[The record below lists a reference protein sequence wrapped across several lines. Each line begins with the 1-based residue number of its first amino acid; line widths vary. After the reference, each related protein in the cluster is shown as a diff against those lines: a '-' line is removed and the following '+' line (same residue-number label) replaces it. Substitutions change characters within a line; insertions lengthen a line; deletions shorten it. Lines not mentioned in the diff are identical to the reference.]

1 MAHHLERLWRA
12 AGSPAPRG
20 ADGEIIAPAAA
31 EAGTCAFTGASGAFL
46 FNQGLSDNFTLLR
59 LLPGASVSSA
69 CSRRSTRPQPA
80 LSAAAAWAARDLAL
94 RCAAWILEPARGGD
108 VLEWWPYL
116 RPAPERVEEHRA
128 TWGDRTADGWLT
140 WLLRPRPAETLAA
153 MPKTGIEHGGEMC
166 LGRCGW
172 PGVGWRSL
180 SAESVVQYQRA
191 SRPLVKLQAKHVA
204 LFARPSQRRGVLLL
218 QVDSDQ
224 VVEVDSVLWV
234 AARELVESAA
244 SELVALGVPAPAV
257 RRGLLQQHLGL
268 RAPAAAHARLAALL
282 RELDRLPRH
291 AFWPIFCGGIHV

>member
-1 MAHHLERLWRA
+1 MVHSLTRLWRA
-12 AGSPAPRG
+12 AGQPRPRDATGTVLHPGSGGAACALTGCPAEY
-20 ADGEIIAPAAA
+20 AWSQALSESF
-31 EAGTCAFTGASGAFL
+31 GT
-46 FNQGLSDNFTLLR
+46 LR
-59 LLPGASVSSA
+59 RLTPPGATSESELSL
-69 CSRRSTRPQPA
+69 ST
-80 LSAAAAWAARDLAL
+80 AAAWAARELAL
-94 RCAAWILEPARGGD
+94 RCATWILEPTEDGD
-108 VLEWWPYL
+108 VLEWWPCM
-116 RPAPERVEEHRA
+116 RPAPERAEEHRVS
-128 TWGDRTADGWLT
+128 
-140 WLLRPRPAETLAA
+140 WLLRPRPAGTVAA
-153 MPKTGIEHGGEMC
+153 YPKTGIEHGGEMC

-224 VVEVDSVLWV
+224 VVEVDSALWI

-244 SELVALGVPAPAV
+244 FELVALGVPAPAA
-257 RRGLLQQHLGL
+257 RRGLLQQHLEL